1 MQMTLA
7 EIMTATP
14 QLPTAEREELCTQI
28 AESLD
33 TPLSVEETAWAETAE
48 RRAEELRSG
57 SVKGVPADEVFA
69 KARRRLGL

>member
-1 MQMTLA
+1 MPMTLT
-7 EIMTATP
+7 EIMTATRA
-14 QLPTAEREELCTQI
+14 LPAAEREVLCIQL

-33 TPLSVEETAWAETAE
+33 TPLTVEESAWAVMAE

-57 SVKGVPADEVFA
+57 RVQGVAADEVFA

>member
-1 MQMTLA
+1 MTLA
-7 EIMTATP
+7 EIITVSRA
-14 QLPTAEREELCTQI
+14 LPSAEREALCTQL

-33 TPLSVEETAWAETAE
+33 SPLSVEEAVWAETAE

-57 SVKGVPADEVFA
+57 RVQGVPADEVFA

>member
-1 MQMTLA
+1 MPMTLA
-7 EIMTATP
+7 EIMTATRD
-14 QLPTAEREELCTQI
+14 LPAAEREELCTQI

-33 TPLSVEETAWAETAE
+33 APLSVEEAVWAETAE

-57 SVKGVPADEVFA
+57 AVKGVPADEVFA

>member
-1 MQMTLA
+1 MTLT
-7 EIMTATP
+7 EIMTATRA
-14 QLPTAEREELCTQI
+14 LPTAEREELCIQI

-33 TPLSVEETAWAETAE
+33 LPLSVEDAAWAQTAE

-57 SVKGVPADEVFA
+57 RVQGVPADVVFA

>member
-1 MQMTLA
+1 MPMTLA
-7 EIMTATP
+7 EILTATRA
-14 QLPTAEREELCTQI
+14 LPTAEREELCAQI

-33 TPLSVEETAWAETAE
+33 TPLSVEEAAWAETAE

-57 SVKGVPADEVFA
+57 VVKGVPTDEVFA

>member
-1 MQMTLA
+1 MRMTLA
-7 EIMTATP
+7 EIMTATRA
-14 QLPTAEREELCTQI
+14 LPTAEREELCTQI

-33 TPLSVEETAWAETAE
+33 APLSVEKAAWAETAE

-57 SVKGVPADEVFA
+57 AVKDVPADEVFA

>member
-1 MQMTLA
+1 MTLA
-7 EIMTATP
+7 EIMVATRA
-14 QLPTAEREELCTQI
+14 LPVAEREELCIQI

-33 TPLSVEETAWAETAE
+33 APISVEEAAWAETAE

-57 SVKGVPADEVFA
+57 RVQGVPADEVFA